1 MKVIKIRKIYF
12 YTDLKAKR
20 RDILM
25 AQTTKMQAG
34 SQGLRGIQAFA
45 PTPCLKVILNPV
57 YLEALNWPLGE
68 LQV

>member
-34 SQGLRGIQAFA
+34 SQGLRGYSSLC
-45 PTPCLKVILNPV
+45 PDSLLKSDLNPV